1 MRRHTHKRKCT
12 HCKVFFVPDHRNVG
26 RQRYCSKPPC
36 KQASKAQSQ
45 WRWLQKPE
53 NRHHFRGP
61 DNVKRVQLWR
71 QDHPGYWRRKAPEA
85 SEAPDALQETLTPKE
100 MTTQL
105 VNENLEPSQQDA
117 LQDSFFAQ
125 PAVLVGLIAQ

>member
-1 MRRHTHKRKCT
+1 MKRPTRKRKCL
-12 HCKVFFVPDHRNVG
+12 HCQAFFVSDSRNVG
-26 RQRYCSKPPC
+26 RQRYCSKPSC

-45 WRWLQKPE
+45 RRWLQKPE
-53 NRHHFRGP
+53 NRAHFRGP

-85 SEAPDALQETLTPKE
+85 SEAPNALQETLTPQE
-100 MTTQL
+100 MTTQ
-105 VNENLEPSQQDA
+105 VVTENLDTPQPEA
-117 LQDSFFAQ
+117 LQDACFIQ